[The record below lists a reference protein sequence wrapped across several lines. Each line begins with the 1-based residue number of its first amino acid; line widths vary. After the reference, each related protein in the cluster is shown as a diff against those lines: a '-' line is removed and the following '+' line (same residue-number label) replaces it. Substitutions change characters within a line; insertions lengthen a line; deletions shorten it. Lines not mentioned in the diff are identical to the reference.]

1 VKNKFLGFCL
11 GAAFFTF
18 ILGNAS
24 TGFCKEK
31 QVAPKDAE
39 PTTAVANAKVWQQ
52 LPFSNTDDFTDARNG
67 FIATFPDLLIP
78 KDDGSRIAWTLK
90 GYEFLSS
97 PETPP
102 TPQLVPPTVNPSLW
116 RQAVLNMNNGLF
128 KITGGEGQGI
138 YQVRGFD
145 LASMMIIEG
154 QSGIILI
161 DPMSSVETAR
171 AALQLYRQYRDP
183 EGNRSVKAL
192 IYTHTHADHFSGA
205 KGVVSPEDLANGVK
219 VIAPE
224 GFLEN
229 AISENVFAGA
239 AMGRRAIYQYGMILP
254 RGARGQV
261 DSGLGKGNSLGTTSI
276 IAPNKNITQPIQ
288 DIEIDGV
295 QMEFMLAPETE
306 APSEMLIWFPQFSA
320 LCAAEDMNHL
330 NHNIYTLRGAEVR
343 NAKKW
348 WKVINAALDR
358 YGSQA
363 EVMFFAHT
371 WPVWGQDKIT
381 HFMKKQ
387 RDLYKYIHDQ
397 SLHLAN
403 QGYTMTEIAEMIKLP
418 PSLSQEWSN
427 RDYYG
432 TVNHNAKAVY
442 QKYLGWYD
450 GNPANLHPLPP
461 GESAKRYIQYM
472 GGAQAVVAR
481 ARQAFKNGDYRWVAQ
496 IMNHVV
502 FAEPGNTAA
511 KQLEADA
518 LEQLGYQAES
528 GIWRNHYLSG
538 ASELRNGVPT
548 APGKSPISAD
558 AFRAMTLDLY
568 FDYLGILLN
577 GPKADGARIV
587 LNWRVSNTPDPEDQ
601 WVLTLEDSAL
611 TYIGPGRQ
619 SGSADATVRLSRT
632 TLDEINTSADWL
644 EAWNSAMASGD
655 VVVDG
660 GADRLFD
667 LLDLLEEF
675 KPMFNIV
682 TP

>member
-1 VKNKFLGFCL
+1 M
-11 GAAFFTF
+11 GATLFAL
-18 ILGNAS
+18 ILSNAS
-24 TGFCKEK
+24 SGFCKDK
-31 QVAPKDAE
+31 QLVPKDAE
-39 PTTAVANAKVWQQ
+39 PTTAVANAQVWLQ
-52 LPFSNTDDFTDARNG
+52 LPFSNTDDFTDARRG
-67 FIATFPDLLIP
+67 FIATWPDFVIP
-78 KDDGSRIAWTLK
+78 KEDGSRIAWTLK

-102 TPQLVPPTVNPSLW
+102 APQQVPPTVNPSLW

-154 QSGIILI
+154 QSGLILI

-171 AALQLYRQYRDP
+171 TALKLYRQYRDP
-183 EGNRSVKAL
+183 EETRSVKAV
-192 IYTHTHADHFSGA
+192 IYTHTHADHYSGA
-205 KGVVSPEDLANGVK
+205 KGVVSQEDLDNGVEI
-219 VIAPE
+219 IAPQ

-254 RGARGQV
+254 RGPRGQV
-261 DSGLGKGNSLGTTSI
+261 DSGLGKGNSIGTTSM
-276 IAPNKNITQPIQ
+276 IAPNKTISQPVE
-288 DIEIDGV
+288 DVEIDGV
-295 QMEFMLAPETE
+295 RIEFVLVPETE
-306 APSEMLIWFPQFSA
+306 APSEMLIWFPQFNA

-330 NHNIYTLRGAEVR
+330 NHNLYTLRGAEVR
-343 NAKKW
+343 NAKNW
-348 WKVINAALDR
+348 WKAINGALDR

-371 WPVWGQDKIT
+371 WPVWGQDKII

-403 QGYTMTEIAEMIKLP
+403 QGYTMVEIAEMLKLP
-418 PSLSQEWSN
+418 PSLAQEWAN

-461 GESAKRYIQYM
+461 EESARRYIKYM
-472 GGAQAVVAR
+472 GGSQSVVAR
-481 ARQAFKNGDYRWVAQ
+481 ARQAFKDGDYRWVAQ

-502 FAEPGNTAA
+502 FAEPDNEAA

-538 ASELRNGVPT
+538 ASELRNGVPP
-548 APGKSPISAD
+548 AAGKGPVSAD

-577 GPKADGARIV
+577 GPKADGKSIV
-587 LNWRVSNTPDPEDQ
+587 LNWNVSDAPDPEED
-601 WVLTLEDSAL
+601 WVLTLENSTL
-611 TYIGPGRQ
+611 TYAGPGRQ
-619 SGSADATVRLSRT
+619 SASADATIRLSRP
-632 TLDEINTSADWL
+632 TLNAINTSPDWM
-644 EAWNSAMASGD
+644 EAWNNAIASGN
-655 VVVDG
+655 VLVDG
-660 GADRLFD
+660 NADSLFD